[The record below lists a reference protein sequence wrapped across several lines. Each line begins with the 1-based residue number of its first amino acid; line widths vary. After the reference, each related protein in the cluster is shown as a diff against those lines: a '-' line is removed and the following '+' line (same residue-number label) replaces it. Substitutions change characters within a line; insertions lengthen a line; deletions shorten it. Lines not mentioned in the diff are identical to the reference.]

1 MTIESATLASGV
13 VAEVPPTIIDTEVPG
28 LSFAVASTPD
38 RGPVVSPID
47 YRDHLEDHAPLRRPG
62 TRHVAELE
70 SLFEELARRPLFEHS
85 TLWASPSNNVVTVIY
100 DDHTNDRARHRE
112 DRLNLVLHADDDWKA
127 WHALSGKYLGQEE
140 FGDAVEELLHSV
152 VSPDHADLM
161 EIIESI
167 RVSTG
172 SQFESGIRR
181 ADGAQTLSYREDQT
195 TSAGRSR
202 DLEVPQTIRLKLRPF
217 AGIPQ
222 WYEVDAW
229 FRIRVTSGQLR
240 LAIKLK
246 PTRPILEA
254 AWDDLRAAITE
265 KTERPVLLTV

>member
-1 MTIESATLASGV
+1 MTIETATLASGLAV
-13 VAEVPPTIIDTEVPG
+13 EQPPTIIDTEVPG
-28 LSFAVASTPD
+28 LSYAVSSTEH
-38 RGPVVSPID
+38 GPRVAAVD
-47 YRDHLEDHAPLRRPG
+47 YRTELEDHAPLRRTG
-62 TRHVAELE
+62 TRIVAELD
-70 SLFEELARRPLFEHS
+70 SLFEEVSRRPLFEHS
-85 TLWASPSNNVVTVIY
+85 TLWASPSANVVTVIY
-100 DDHTNDRARHRE
+100 DDHTNEQARHRE
-112 DRLNLVLHADDDWKA
+112 DRLTLSLTADEDWLA
-127 WHALSGKYLGQEE
+127 WHELSGRYLGQEE
-140 FGDAVEELLHSV
+140 FGDAIEELLHSV

-181 ADGAQTLSYREDQT
+181 SDGAQTLSYREDQT

-222 WYEVDAW
+222 WYELDAW
-229 FRIRVTSGQLR
+229 FRIRVVSGQLR

-254 AWDDLRAAITE
+254 AWDDLRASIGS
-265 KTERPVLLTV
+265 KLERPVLLTP

>member
-1 MTIESATLASGV
+1 MTIETTTLASGLAV
-13 VAEVPPTIIDTEVPG
+13 EQPPTIIATEVPG
-28 LSFAVASTPD
+28 LSYAVASTEH
-38 RGPVVSPID
+38 GPIAVPID
-47 YRDHLEDHAPLRRPG
+47 YRTHLADAVPSRRTG
-62 TRHVAELE
+62 NRVVAELD
-70 SLFEELARRPLFEHS
+70 SLFAELVRRPLFAES
-85 TLWASPSNNVVTVIY
+85 TLWASPAGNTVTVIY
-100 DDHTNDRARHRE
+100 DDHTNDAPNRRE
-112 DRLNLVLHADDDWKA
+112 DQLTLKLTVDEDWKA
-127 WHALSGKYLGQEE
+127 WHELSGRYLGQEE

-161 EIIESI
+161 EVIESI

-181 ADGAQTLSYREDQT
+181 SDGAQTLSYREDQT
-195 TSAGRSR
+195 TAAGRAR

-229 FRIRVTSGQLR
+229 FRIRVANGQLK

-246 PTRPILEA
+246 PTRPIIEA
-254 AWDDLRAAITE
+254 AWEDLRAAITE
-265 KTERPVLLTV
+265 KVERPVLLTV